1 MATSRAQ
8 LEQQIQRL
16 ALGGTAS
23 SAPQVLE
30 VNPTTPPAA
39 PMSVQDQIAELEK
52 LLRESSSAKKNDP
65 VIEIPDFDESF
76 EKYQTRLRGLYGQT
90 SRPSLYDLASTVGG
104 AMLSADPTMG
114 AFRSAGLGMAQFGKE
129 QAALKQ
135 KRAEQDRAI
144 GLKAFE
150 MAKTDVDSAT
160 SLINEYRLLR
170 AKEKPD
176 NKVTE
181 MLVTNPEGIVV
192 SGVFYESG
200 SRPLLTESEIYANRP
215 NLENVSTP
223 ATGWKVTDAGAVGM
237 YQSRADAEKTIEGLG
252 LTRESPYFESAVQQL
267 IPNDPSMIGKRI
279 VTGGRFTE
287 LRPLVQGDK
296 VFNVMLNTASGEK
309 TNFAQ
314 YSEKRI
320 EIIAK
325 NNSAYVDKALT
336 LLPEVE
342 RALMLLK
349 GGTETGKLI
358 QLTFDR

>member
-135 KRAEQDRAI
+135 RRAEQDRAI

-192 SGVFYESG
+192 KIG
-200 SRPLLTESEIYANRP
+200 
-215 NLENVSTP
+215 
-223 ATGWKVTDAGAVGM
+223 
-237 YQSRADAEKTIEGLG
+237 RAH
-252 LTRESPYFESAVQQL
+252 V
-267 IPNDPSMIGKRI
+267 
-279 VTGGRFTE
+279 
-287 LRPLVQGDK
+287 
-296 VFNVMLNTASGEK
+296 
-309 TNFAQ
+309 
-314 YSEKRI
+314 
-320 EIIAK
+320 
-325 NNSAYVDKALT
+325 
-336 LLPEVE
+336 
-342 RALMLLK
+342 
-349 GGTETGKLI
+349 
-358 QLTFDR
+358 

>member
-1 MATSRAQ
+1 
-8 LEQQIQRL
+8 
-16 ALGGTAS
+16 LGGTAS

-135 KRAEQDRAI
+135 RRAEQDRAI

-160 SLINEYRLLR
+160 S
-170 AKEKPD
+170 
-176 NKVTE
+176 
-181 MLVTNPEGIVV
+181 
-192 SGVFYESG
+192 
-200 SRPLLTESEIYANRP
+200 
-215 NLENVSTP
+215 
-223 ATGWKVTDAGAVGM
+223 
-237 YQSRADAEKTIEGLG
+237 
-252 LTRESPYFESAVQQL
+252 
-267 IPNDPSMIGKRI
+267 
-279 VTGGRFTE
+279 
-287 LRPLVQGDK
+287 
-296 VFNVMLNTASGEK
+296 
-309 TNFAQ
+309 
-314 YSEKRI
+314 
-320 EIIAK
+320 
-325 NNSAYVDKALT
+325 
-336 LLPEVE
+336 
-342 RALMLLK
+342 
-349 GGTETGKLI
+349 
-358 QLTFDR
+358 